1 MLSVTILNC
10 SQYLDLAICI
20 YISNI
25 INERPSYR
33 LIMHILLGRGWVVA
47 WVCLFYRDWL
57 IYIRLSNTLI
67 TNTVHLQKY
76 GFQRYI
82 SSLEILHCLF
92 WVICLSVGHLDYPI
106 TASETNTCKVYLLAF
121 SYLILSRQ
129 HTHYK
134 YQYSTCWWHRC
145 LWIKSFFR
153 GIPPLG
159 RIGPWG

>member
-1 MLSVTILNC
+1 MSWLKHSKQNKHRCKVKNCDSYKLPSWPNLMLSVTISNC
-10 SQYLDLAICI
+10 SQYLDLAIRI
-20 YISNI
+20 YINNI

-76 GFQRYI
+76 SFQRYI

-92 WVICLSVGHLDYPI
+92 WVICLSLGHLDYPI
-106 TASETNTCKVYLLAF
+106 TASETNTL
-121 SYLILSRQ
+121 Q
-129 HTHYK
+129 
-134 YQYSTCWWHRC
+134 
-145 LWIKSFFR
+145 
-153 GIPPLG
+153 
-159 RIGPWG
+159 